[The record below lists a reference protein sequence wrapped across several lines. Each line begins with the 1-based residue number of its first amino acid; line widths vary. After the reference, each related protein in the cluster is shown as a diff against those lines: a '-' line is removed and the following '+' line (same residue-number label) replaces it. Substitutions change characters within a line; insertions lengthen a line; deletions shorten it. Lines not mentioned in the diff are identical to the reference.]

1 MRHVPVSI
9 WYCLSYYRCIGRTGS
24 PGPGAR
30 AAGCHDHPVDRRP
43 PYQPPARGS
52 SWCKAKPCYDLPEL
66 YHPHTV
72 FGPFTATTGRDMLTF
87 EEFLAKARAEGL
99 SDPGSAMLAVLRRY
113 RVSGIDVSRIENDL
127 SLNPSGN
134 PGNIL
139 AFLCHIAE
147 KGGWGVNMEV
157 VVN

>member
-1 MRHVPVSI
+1 MCYVS
-9 WYCLSYYRCIGRTGS
+9 L
-24 PGPGAR
+24 
-30 AAGCHDHPVDRRP
+30 V
-43 PYQPPARGS
+43 
-52 SWCKAKPCYDLPEL
+52 L

-72 FGPFTATTGRDMLTF
+72 FGPFTATTGRDTLTF
-87 EEFLAKARAEGL
+87 EGFLAKARAEGL
-99 SDPGSAMLAVLRRY
+99 SDPGAAMLKVLRKY

-147 KGGWGVNMEV
+147 NGAWGVNMEV